1 MRLFTFALVVA
12 VAVAVPSLAP
22 AADWPTRPVRII
34 APATPGG
41 AADTFGRILADHLP
55 EFLGGRVF
63 LQDPAGAGRPVGAE
77 PAANPGPDGD
87 PLVAPRVAPHP
98 LAPAVGPTTRVH
110 PPPQ

>member
-22 AADWPTRPVRII
+22 AAEWPTRPVRII

-63 LQDPAGAGRPVGAE
+63 VQNPAGAGGPVGA
-77 PAANPGPDGD
+77 PATPQAGRGGD
-87 PLVAPRVAPHP
+87 TLATPRRAYHAIAPPV
-98 LAPAVGPTTRVH
+98 
-110 PPPQ
+110 